1 GDMPGAP
8 RYTYIIATPE
18 AVAGCPATDDS
29 CGVDNENWTCGVRRL
44 RRQGDSR
51 CVCSDGGAG
60 ALLWAA
66 HCGGDFRVLGALGAL
81 GGAR

>member
-1 GDMPGAP
+1 MPGAP

-44 RRQGDSR
+44 RRQVDSM
-51 CVCSDGGAG
+51 CVCSDGGAVVERSEISEHSEWL
-60 ALLWAA
+60 ADACL
-66 HCGGDFRVLGALGAL
+66 
-81 GGAR
+81 